1 MSRILGASFK
11 EQHMRIG
18 AFAFAFAVAVAVP
31 AFADDAV
38 PVKIQA
44 SEAAAHIGETVTVV
58 GVLTNVH
65 KTPGKSILWD
75 IGAKYPD
82 NPMTVYVGKRDTDT
96 IPDVTPLIGKT
107 LAITGLLKTYQGK
120 PEIAVT
126 DVKQVA
132 VAP

>member
-1 MSRILGASFK
+1 
-11 EQHMRIG
+11 
-18 AFAFAFAVAVAVP
+18 
-31 AFADDAV
+31 V

-44 SEAAAHIGETVTVV
+44 SQAAAHVGETVTVV

-65 KTPGKSILWD
+65 KTGGKNVLWD

-82 NPMTVYVGKRDTDT
+82 NPMTVYVSKHDTDT

-107 LAITGLLKTYQGK
+107 LAITGLIKLYQNK

-132 VAP
+132 VAQ